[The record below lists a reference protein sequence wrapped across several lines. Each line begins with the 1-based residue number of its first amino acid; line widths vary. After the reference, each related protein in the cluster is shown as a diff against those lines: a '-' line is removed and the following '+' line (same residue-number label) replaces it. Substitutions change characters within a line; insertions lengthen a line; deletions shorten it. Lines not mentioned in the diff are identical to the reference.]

1 MRRTLGVPLIA
12 VAGTAILYAYWVA
25 DGLVREFSTGIT
37 WIDVG
42 TLFVMGLIAG
52 VAIGAF
58 FWLRRAGRSDQR

>member
-25 DGLVREFSTGIT
+25 DSLVHEFSTGLT

-42 TLFVMGLIAG
+42 TLFVMGLVAG
-52 VAIGAF
+52 AAVGELAR
-58 FWLRRAGRSDQR
+58 LRRGGPTERV